1 MTALKKPKKRPKRN
15 YSAQADKLCGAIVR
29 ARGVCEAEGE
39 HEGSLQWAHG
49 WSRSYRAVRW
59 DLRNGFALCR
69 GHHFWFTNHPIE
81 WDNWL
86 QEKWGADLYIVMRRL
101 AVNAGAGKTD
111 FPSLIAF
118 LKEQLEAAA

>member
-1 MTALKKPKKRPKRN
+1 MSAPKKRKRN

-39 HEGSLQWAHG
+39 HNGPLQWAHG
-49 WSRSYRAVRW
+49 FSRSYRAVRW
-59 DLRNGFALCR
+59 DLRNGFALCA

-86 QEKWGADLYIVMRRL
+86 QAKWGPDLYIVMRRL
-101 AVNAGAGKTD
+101 AVNAGGVKPD

-118 LKEQLEAAA
+118 LKEQLEVAA